1 LSENPLLPHAK
12 LRELHALM
20 LRTREFE
27 RKQRAK
33 SGSREALLAAT
44 AIHLLPGDILCTNDA
59 DPSAESL
66 APLSKS
72 GKLSNHVAPPVE
84 LRLQAAAA
92 MARGLQGAGSEGLVL
107 AYATAGAP
115 EVGWRSGLAWA
126 QEARLP
132 LVLACFD
139 ATAGAAP
146 RKSPTQK
153 EPLTWA
159 TMTRFARQIGLPILA
174 VDGED
179 AVAVYR
185 VMQESAIRARY
196 GGGPAVI
203 WAVATPPATGLTR
216 SQQPLARLE
225 RYLAV
230 RDIKLPPRR

>member
-1 LSENPLLPHAK
+1 MSENPLLPHAK

-72 GKLSNHVAPPVE
+72 
-84 LRLQAAAA
+84 
-92 MARGLQGAGSEGLVL
+92 RGLQGAGSEGLVL